1 MLFRTMKRLFGPLL
15 IIMMIPAGFTLVK
28 NTVTRSAITFQTK
41 NMGIGVGGTISG
53 LQADIRFNPVN
64 LASSAIDASVDAG
77 SINTDN
83 SSRDDHLKDEDFFD
97 VSHYPK
103 IIIKSVSFRHKS
115 GDKYVG
121 QFSLTI
127 KDKTKVFDVPFT
139 YTTIENTATFT
150 GGLKLNRL
158 DFGIGGSSLVM
169 SNEVSVSI
177 EVQIA
182 R

>member
-1 MLFRTMKRLFGPLL
+1 MKRLFGPLL

-115 GDKYVG
+115 GDKYAG
-121 QFSLTI
+121 LFNLTI
-127 KDKTKVFDVPFT
+127 KGKTKLMEIPFT
-139 YTTIENTATFT
+139 ITEKNNTIAFKGSFN
-150 GGLKLNRL
+150 LNRL
-158 DFGIGGSSLVM
+158 DFGIGDSSLIL
-169 SNEVSVSI
+169 SNEVTVNVDAMVR
-177 EVQIA
+177 E
-182 R
+182 